1 MSKSNATEPEKEIGN
16 QVRLRNT
23 KKESRQNGAEPE
35 QFTDV
40 LRKYRCHYQVFQL
53 NITGTPEGF
62 TSLMTV
68 FSSNQDGEVWMNL
81 ELYGNRGHM
90 DEAISM
96 FMKDENTL
104 SLMNSNLNSLAL
116 YLVPLGRSSD
126 ILACRLHIS

>member
-1 MSKSNATEPEKEIGN
+1 
-16 QVRLRNT
+16 
-23 KKESRQNGAEPE
+23 
-35 QFTDV
+35 
-40 LRKYRCHYQVFQL
+40 
-53 NITGTPEGF
+53 
-62 TSLMTV
+62 MTV
-68 FSSNQDGEVWMNL
+68 LSSNEDGEVWMNL

-126 ILACRLHIS
+126 ILACDFT